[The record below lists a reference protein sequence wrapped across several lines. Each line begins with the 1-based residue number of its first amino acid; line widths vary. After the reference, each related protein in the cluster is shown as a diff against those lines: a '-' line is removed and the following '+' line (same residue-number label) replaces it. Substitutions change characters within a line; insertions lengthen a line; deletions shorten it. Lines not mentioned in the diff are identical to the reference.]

1 LTTGCRHGTGHAGV
15 QGPRSR
21 TIGTRDG
28 THCFTEKSRGIR
40 PSPRPCLARLSS
52 PTSIRNGRGE
62 GKERDGTRE
71 VSKVQGR
78 RSEARNLDPW
88 TLDRGTLDQRRDGT
102 GCFIEKSSTN
112 VCGGKKLADGSGH
125 FVSLGTGPTLSSPRS
140 KVTESPGGRS
150 SLRSRSTRRRTG
162 TGHDVLSRKASE

>member
-1 LTTGCRHGTGHAGV
+1 MPA
-15 QGPRSR
+15 
-21 TIGTRDG
+21 
-28 THCFTEKSRGIR
+28 
-40 PSPRPCLARLSS
+40 
-52 PTSIRNGRGE
+52 
-62 GKERDGTRE
+62 RDGTRGSPRSKVEDNRDAGRDTLFHRE
-71 VSKVQGR
+71 VPRNSPLTPTLSGSTELADVHPKRKGRGERAGRDARSVQGR